1 MANVQLR
8 ELYFVRTGM
17 AKNTIRLNA
26 RRAWPV
32 NVVNVT
38 IEAMTCFKKK
48 TTWTK
53 KLLRQKFSLE
63 FHVKTFRL
71 AVVLFFKNYHE

>member
-38 IEAMTCFKKK
+38 IEAMTCL
-48 TTWTK
+48 TK
-53 KLLRQKFSLE
+53 NDMNE
-63 FHVKTFRL
+63 ETFT
-71 AVVLFFKNYHE
+71 AKI